1 MNQRKLGGIVRRI
14 RGLYGSSRKP
24 RLLESVAGVLGRKRV
39 KHGAYSWESKVFPSL
54 PPVSHEE
61 VVRVF
66 TENNEKL
73 RKLLFEIVPAIPA
86 ERNCV
91 CARALSDARSQI

>member
-54 PPVSHEE
+54 PPVSIPHHSKEINRYTAESILDHLMRFDVPKWEE
-61 VVRVF
+61 RLRL
-66 TENNEKL
+66 EGEK
-73 RKLLFEIVPAIPA
+73 K
-86 ERNCV
+86 
-91 CARALSDARSQI
+91 